1 MLTRDELKEA
11 YLDLRNYAIELED
24 RVEHLE
30 ALLKHSRESEAEL
43 EASVKELEEERDAYD
58 AEAEGYLARINDLQ
72 ARVIRLQECRKANL
86 KWIAGLVGAAYTL
99 AGHTGAG
106 EEALEELED
115 LRDIVTETVEHML
128 KKED

>member
-30 ALLKHSRESEAEL
+30 ALLKHSRESE
-43 EASVKELEEERDAYD
+43 KELEEERD
-58 AEAEGYLARINDLQ
+58 ELQ

-86 KWIAGLVGAAYTL
+86 K
-99 AGHTGAG
+99 
-106 EEALEELED
+106 
-115 LRDIVTETVEHML
+115 
-128 KKED
+128 

>member
-30 ALLKHSRESEAEL
+30 ALLKHSQESK
-43 EASVKELEEERDAYD
+43 KELEEERDAYD
-58 AEAEGYLARINDLQ
+58 AEAEGYLARINELQ
-72 ARVIRLQECRKANL
+72 ARVIRLRECRKANL

-99 AGHTGAG
+99 ANRTGAG

-128 KKED
+128 KED

>member
-1 MLTRDELKEA
+1 MNNPEMERLSLYNEILEARVTELK
-11 YLDLRNYAIELED
+11 
-24 RVEHLE
+24 
-30 ALLKHSRESEAEL
+30 
-43 EASVKELEEERDAYD
+43 EERDAYD

-72 ARVIRLQECRKANL
+72 ARVIRLRDRRKANL

-115 LRDIVTETVEHML
+115 LRDIVTETVAHML
-128 KKED
+128 KEED

>member
-24 RVEHLE
+24 RAEHLE

-58 AEAEGYLARINDLQ
+58 AVAEGYLARINELQ
-72 ARVIRLQECRKANL
+72 ARVISLRGHRKANL

-115 LRDIVTETVEHML
+115 LRDIVTETVAHML
-128 KKED
+128 KEED

>member
-11 YLDLRNYAIELED
+11 YLDLRNYAIELEN

-30 ALLKHSRESEAEL
+30 ALLKHSRENEAEL
-43 EASVKELEEERDAYD
+43 EANIKELEEERDAYD
-58 AEAEGYLARINDLQ
+58 NDLQ
-72 ARVIRLQECRKANL
+72 ARVIRLRECRKANL
-86 KWIAGLVGAAYTL
+86 KWIAGLVGATYTL

-115 LRDIVTETVEHML
+115 LRDIVTETVAHML
-128 KKED
+128 KEED